1 MITRYA
7 LFEGSIREG
16 QSEAFQ
22 QAVLDELVP
31 TWRAFPGVI
40 AVRVSFARD
49 RDAGA
54 PEIVMILAVD
64 YPDRRAMD
72 AALASDARKISRA
85 TTERLIP
92 RFFSG
97 RIHHH
102 IAEAHTFL
110 PWRQTAPG

>member
-16 QSEAFQ
+16 QGDAFRR
-22 QAVLDELVP
+22 AVLDELVP
-31 TWRAFPGVI
+31 TWRAFPGVL
-40 AVRVSFARD
+40 AVRVSFALERD
-49 RDAGA
+49 EGA
-54 PEIVMILAVD
+54 PEIAMILAVD

-92 RFFSG
+92 QFFAG

-102 IAEAHTFL
+102 IAEPHLFPPTDKPL
-110 PWRQTAPG
+110 

>member
-7 LFEGSIREG
+7 LFEGSVQPG
-16 QSEAFQ
+16 QGDAFR

-31 TWRAFPGVI
+31 TWQAFPGVV
-40 AVRVSFARD
+40 AVRVAFALERD
-49 RDAGA
+49 QGA
-54 PEIVMILAVD
+54 PEIVLVLAVH
-64 YPDRRAMD
+64 YPDRTVMD

-85 TTERLIP
+85 TTERVLP

-102 IAEAHTFL
+102 VAELFSYHA
-110 PWRQTAPG
+110 Q